1 MAQPE
6 RYDILVLGSGTGG
19 KLVAWQMAR
28 AGRRT
33 AVVERKW
40 IGGSCPNIACM
51 PSKNEISSARV
62 AHLVRHA
69 AEYGWMLEPGA
80 IDMAV
85 VRKRKRDMVAQVA
98 KSRELQGEWRRVNH
112 GFWSVCRAKHDR
124 GAVE

>member
-1 MAQPE
+1 MS
-6 RYDILVLGSGTGG
+6 ILLTAWRRGT
-19 KLVAWQMAR
+19 
-28 AGRRT
+28 T

-40 IGGSCPNIACM
+40 IAGSCPNIACM

-69 AEYGWMLEPGA
+69 AEYGWTLEPGA

-98 KSRELQGEWRRVNH
+98 KSRELQGERRRVNH